1 MSLGVFVLC
10 CFVYDLNIKVHALS
24 HKVDNLLKTQLL
36 NKELK
41 ELQLNINTMRDQFDK
56 IGGGAP
62 KPPDP
67 PKPPPGDE

>member
-24 HKVDNLLKTQLL
+24 NKVDALLKAQLL
-36 NKELK
+36 NKELNDLK
-41 ELQLNINTMRDQFDK
+41 LNINIMRDQFENR
-56 IGGGAP
+56 GGGAP

-67 PKPPPGDE
+67 PKPPPSDE